1 MELTRTSPIQFNIIP
16 ISGSTLILKFRV
28 KGSRD
33 IIKIDI
39 RIIIYFKN
47 PIHRTMTDT
56 ISSQVLSLLTF
67 AEDKVYKTLIKIP
80 EFKNYT
86 QSYVIFTID
95 PKESLYKK
103 VFIEDI
109 NIEFSSQKIDVP
121 IIEEILLEEI
131 LLPRKYT
138 SETLDQM
145 ILEYNREL
153 PKDSK
158 KRISYIYSLYANDS
172 FAIVA
177 SNHVKYLKY
186 IYRQNENEHIG
197 IESIDWSQI
206 GSISWNEKRNVLIHP
221 FLYPFASIGSFAQNS
236 RNFARLL
243 TIKNK
248 IGGFDVADSNK
259 ISSFAVN
266 LVNKIDL
273 MMVPSGFARDAYI
286 SSGVN
291 IPVEILPHGIPDEF
305 LSDPINIDNPI
316 NMYNP
321 INNNGDIIK
330 LRKAKESGNIL
341 ILYFL
346 IHSEHRKG
354 ADIVR
359 NVMKRIQKKF
369 HNVYLIVKGPSCN
382 YFPGINTIHIGSWM
396 NNNDLRSL
404 YDISD
409 ICLSPSRGGG
419 FELNALE
426 AASRGIPTLVTN
438 GGCFLDLINYFI
450 PVNQSNIATQPLP
463 GNTVHIGYGCE
474 ADINDLEIKLTDTID
489 RLEYWK
495 EHFRNNIKEIR
506 DKYSWRNTVKIL
518 DEHLRNHEFIE

>member
-1 MELTRTSPIQFNIIP
+1 MELTRTSPIQLNIVPIP
-16 ISGSTLILKFRV
+16 GSILILKFRV

-39 RIIIYFKN
+39 RIIIYLKN
-47 PIHRTMTDT
+47 PTHRTMTDMV
-56 ISSQVLSLLTF
+56 SSEVLSLLAF
-67 AEDKVYKTLIKIP
+67 AEDKVYKAVIKVP

-86 QSYVIFTID
+86 KSYIIFSID

-109 NIEFSSQKIDVP
+109 NIELSSQKIDVP
-121 IIEEILLEEI
+121 VIEEIP
-131 LLPRKYT
+131 LPKKYT
-138 SETLDQM
+138 IGETLDQM
-145 ILEYNREL
+145 IYGYNREL
-153 PKDSK
+153 PKDLK

-186 IYRQNENEHIG
+186 IYQQKKNENIE
-197 IESIDWSQI
+197 IESIDWSQLGNI
-206 GSISWNEKRNVLIHP
+206 NWNEKRNILLHP

-243 TIKNK
+243 AMKNK

-259 ISSFAVN
+259 ISNFAVG

-273 MMVPSGFARDAYI
+273 MIVPSGFARDAYI

-291 IPVEILPHGIPDEF
+291 TPVEILPHGIPDEF
-305 LSDPINIDNPI
+305 LRDDLINVTNSK
-316 NMYNP
+316 MLS
-321 INNNGDIIK
+321 NNDDIIK
-330 LRKAKESGNIL
+330 LRKIKESGNIL

-354 ADIVR
+354 ADLVR

-369 HNVYLIVKGPSCN
+369 HNVYLVVKGPKYN
-382 YFPGINTIHIGSWM
+382 YFSGIKIIHIGSWM

-404 YDISD
+404 YDTCD

-426 AASRGIPTLVTN
+426 AISRGIPTLVTN
-438 GGCFLDLINYFI
+438 GGCFLDLIDYFI
-450 PVNQSNIATQPLP
+450 PVNLSNIATQPLP
-463 GNTVHIGYGCE
+463 GNAVHIGYGCE
-474 ADINDLEIKLTDTID
+474 PDINDLEAKIIDTIN

-506 DKYSWRNTVKIL
+506 NKYSWRNTVKIL
-518 DEHLRNHEFIE
+518 DEHLRNHGFIE